1 MSDLRARGTAREHA
15 IMGPAVPSVGGSQVS
30 AHACVHTH
38 SPAGGALPSA
48 SMLPPGRTY
57 DYPGPLGGRTY
68 DYSPQH
74 TDTSMHI
81 AHMRH
86 HEYPAFMSFHMQQ
99 GMSHEEAHARW
110 AAYESM
116 RVSEIVGGG
125 AACGVHM

>member
-1 MSDLRARGTAREHA
+1 M
-15 IMGPAVPSVGGSQVS
+15 
-30 AHACVHTH
+30 
-38 SPAGGALPSA
+38 
-48 SMLPPGRTY
+48 Y
-57 DYPGPLGGRTY
+57 
-68 DYSPQH
+68 
-74 TDTSMHI
+74 I

-116 RVSEIVGGG
+116 RVSEIVRGG